1 MSWGRLAG
9 GAGVAGLAA
18 LAYGLWEARQYQVRV
33 AQVPVLTSG
42 TQPLRVLH
50 LSDLHL
56 APQDR
61 DRIAWLRGLRAL
73 DPDLVIVT
81 GDFIAHERGVGLVAE
96 ALAPFIGVPG
106 AFVFGSNDYFG
117 PLLRNP
123 FRYLRDDFGGHVE
136 GAPLPTQD
144 LRDFLTSM
152 GWHDLNNRRAS
163 LTLHDTRIDLRGVDD
178 PHIERDD
185 YSQIAGAVDLD
196 AALTIG
202 VAHAPYVR
210 VLDAMTADGVDLI
223 LAGHT
228 HGGQVCLPIYGTL
241 TANCDLDRHR
251 ARGLSRH
258 GGAYLHVSAG
268 VGTSPFTPV
277 RVACRPEA
285 TLLAVVPG

>member
-1 MSWGRLAG
+1 MSWGKAIG

-18 LAYGLWEARQYQVRV
+18 LAYGLWEARQYEVRI
-33 AQVPVLTSG
+33 AQVPVLPSG
-42 TQPLRVLH
+42 ATPLRILH

-96 ALAPFIGVPG
+96 ALAPFMGVPG

-117 PLLRNP
+117 PLVRNP
-123 FRYLRDDFGGHVE
+123 FRYLREDFGGHIE
-136 GAPLPTQD
+136 GPPLPTQD
-144 LRDFLTSM
+144 LRDLLTSL
-152 GWHDLNNRRAS
+152 GWRDLNNDRAS
-163 LTLHDTRIDLRGVDD
+163 LTLGSLRVDLRGVDD
-178 PHIERDD
+178 PHIGRDE
-185 YSQIAGAVDLD
+185 YSRVSGPVDLD
-196 AALTIG
+196 ATLTVG
-202 VAHAPYVR
+202 VTHAPYLR
-210 VLDAMTADGVDLI
+210 VLDAMSADGVDLM

-228 HGGQVCLPIYGTL
+228 HGGQVCLPGYGTL
-241 TANCDLDRHR
+241 TTNCDLDRHR

-277 RVACRPEA
+277 RIACRPEA
-285 TLLAVVPG
+285 TVLAVVSP